1 MEHVING
8 KAKLWQKNIY
18 VWSWWNRSGILS
30 NKKNLY
36 LDHSSRKRCSKFA
49 TDSVIKIESVH
60 STHVYIYSQSI
71 VHFNIFNFI
80 CLAICSFPFSLSPFF
95 LLKQIANPILL
106 ANSAFARLV
115 VVHHSPCIFSWTFYS
130 IDFPASFP
138 RFSRHRCS
146 FKPAFHGP
154 SQLPRTT
161 IGPKSFHVSCK
172 TRKLAG

>member
-1 MEHVING
+1 MERLNCG
-8 KAKLWQKNIY
+8 KKIYMFDHAEIDLEYFLIKRTYISIILVEKDAPNSPQIVSLKLSQFT
-18 VWSWWNRSGILS
+18 L
-30 NKKNLY
+30 
-36 LDHSSRKRCSKFA
+36 
-49 TDSVIKIESVH
+49 
-60 STHVYIYSQSI
+60 THVYIYSQSI

-80 CLAICSFPFSLSPFF
+80 SLAICSFPFSLSPFF

-138 RFSRHRCS
+138 RFFRHRCS
-146 FKPAFHGP
+146 FKPAFHSP